1 MKWDQELG
9 RWGRRL
15 QGQALGCWL
24 QLLTV
29 LRTGCKE
36 KELT

>member
-1 MKWDQELG
+1 MKWEQELG
-9 RWGRRL
+9 RFVCRL

-29 LRTGCKE
+29 LRKGCRQ